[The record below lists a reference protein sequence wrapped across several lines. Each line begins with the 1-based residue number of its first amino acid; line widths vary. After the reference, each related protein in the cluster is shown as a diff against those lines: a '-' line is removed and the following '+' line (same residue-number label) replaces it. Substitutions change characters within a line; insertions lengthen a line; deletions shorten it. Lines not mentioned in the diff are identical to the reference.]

1 MRNKKEEFILKI
13 NQLHINRE
21 FSKNLE
27 IELSNQTTEN
37 VLKIIISDKNE
48 IELIKLREPLLKL
61 NSGRKQN
68 RENFFPNKEIII

>member
-61 NSGRKQN
+61 NSGRKHKT
-68 RENFFPNKEIII
+68 EKISFPIKK